1 MNEERRRNIGK
12 RNNAATPSKG
22 PKIVGVNS
30 SSKSGVSFLSN
41 TSPTV
46 TPIHVKTMPPGI
58 MPMMVVQIKL
68 KRRAPT
74 SAGKIFARAKGTI
87 GTYLNINITET

>member
-68 KRRAPT
+68 KSRTPT
-74 SAGKIFARAKGTI
+74 SAGKIFAKAKGTI
-87 GTYLNINITET
+87 GTNLNISITET

>member
-87 GTYLNINITET
+87 GTNLNISITET

>member
-1 MNEERRRNIGK
+1 
-12 RNNAATPSKG
+12 
-22 PKIVGVNS
+22 
-30 SSKSGVSFLSN
+30 
-41 TSPTV
+41 
-46 TPIHVKTMPPGI
+46 MPPGI

-87 GTYLNINITET
+87 GTNLNISITET

>member
-1 MNEERRRNIGK
+1 MNKERRRNIGK

-74 SAGKIFARAKGTI
+74 IAGKIFARAKGTI
-87 GTYLNINITET
+87 GTNLNISITET

>member
-1 MNEERRRNIGK
+1 MNEERLRNIGK

-87 GTYLNINITET
+87 GTNLNISITET

>member
-1 MNEERRRNIGK
+1 MNEERLRNIGK

-46 TPIHVKTMPPGI
+46 TPTHVKTMPPGI

-87 GTYLNINITET
+87 GTNLNISITET

>member
-12 RNNAATPSKG
+12 RNNAATPSRG
-22 PKIVGVNS
+22 PKIVGVKR
-30 SSKSGVSFLSN
+30 SSKLGVSFLSN

-58 MPMMVVQIKL
+58 IPMMVVQIKL

-74 SAGKIFARAKGTI
+74 SAGKIFAKANGTI
-87 GTYLNINITET
+87 GTNLNISITET